1 MYLPEPHP
9 TSSTRALEL
18 LETASA
24 DPTRS
29 VQEDPEI
36 RAAFEE
42 GLPAHAH
49 PPRTCTPKTS
59 LSTIPASHISFSEWA
74 KHLLRASTVRTSLPA
89 LSASPFLLQPIGSP
103 DFRGGSNRPKCHA
116 LHLTQRTSKWCAMLD
131 LNQRQPACEAGAL
144 PLS

>member
-42 GLPAHAH
+42 GLRQLAEDIVEHNPGLA
-49 PPRTCTPKTS
+49 
-59 LSTIPASHISFSEWA
+59 
-74 KHLLRASTVRTSLPA
+74 HLLLGMGEAP
-89 LSASPFLLQPIGSP
+89 SPSVHGQ
-103 DFRGGSNRPKCHA
+103 N
-116 LHLTQRTSKWCAMLD
+116 
-131 LNQRQPACEAGAL
+131 
-144 PLS
+144 